1 MPLPLN
7 SDVLQGTDPRAIP
20 GLRVDTI
27 RDTNGKPTPV
37 ILTRDPNTP
46 PKLIMY
52 CETEANLLEHHLTQE
67 QQLRATQGAEWWAH
81 LMEKHIQSRP
91 ASTAPTCDEVADM
104 VRKANCGNTKPSA
117 TRPAPAT
124 HGVVNAADAEERLVE
139 ELEGASD
146 EENPCRV
153 AGSPGPSTS
162 NNVAL
167 TGSPGST
174 GSGTQPSPGGP
185 TGSGRRLR
193 AQRSNPEDP
202 PARGAKKSRTS
213 GHKQVVPELNVLNML
228 RGVIEKPKVAL
239 YHRRQQVCA
248 LKKTADALTC
258 IQEENELL
266 ALAAAEQLN
275 PGEIARLPEPDLR
288 TALDQVLQRIPANE
302 LPRETVLGLCR
313 RAALMSM
320 DSPKDFASVV
330 WPWACRSEDIVIDFD
345 PFDPRLSEAPLSS
358 DLTLAEKIAWAVDF
372 IIKDAVAAWMS
383 TRTEQASFSLVE
395 LADVIS
401 NLAASQVV

>member
-1 MPLPLN
+1 
-7 SDVLQGTDPRAIP
+7 
-20 GLRVDTI
+20 
-27 RDTNGKPTPV
+27 
-37 ILTRDPNTP
+37 
-46 PKLIMY
+46 
-52 CETEANLLEHHLTQE
+52 
-67 QQLRATQGAEWWAH
+67 
-81 LMEKHIQSRP
+81 
-91 ASTAPTCDEVADM
+91 
-104 VRKANCGNTKPSA
+104 
-117 TRPAPAT
+117 
-124 HGVVNAADAEERLVE
+124 VE

-213 GHKQVVPELNVLNML
+213 GHKKVLQEVSVLNML

-302 LPRETVLGLCR
+302 LPR
-313 RAALMSM
+313 
-320 DSPKDFASVV
+320 
-330 WPWACRSEDIVIDFD
+330 
-345 PFDPRLSEAPLSS
+345 
-358 DLTLAEKIAWAVDF
+358 
-372 IIKDAVAAWMS
+372 
-383 TRTEQASFSLVE
+383 
-395 LADVIS
+395 
-401 NLAASQVV
+401 